1 MYKVMNRVER
11 DELLVSTYK
20 EQAKKGNQNRIVRIN
35 ELRRI
40 TAKIESKDGEIVKLK
55 EIIALMVN
63 SLEDVKDRNSFGYI
77 EVANL
82 LNLAIRHVRSS

>member
-1 MYKVMNRVER
+1 MYKVMNQAER
-11 DELLVSTYK
+11 DALLISTYK
-20 EQAKKGNQNRIVRIN
+20 EQAKKGNQNRKVRVN

-40 TAKIESKDGEIVKLK
+40 TAKFEFKDGEIVKLK
-55 EIIALMVN
+55 EIIALIVN

-82 LNLAIRHVRSS
+82 LNLAIQYVRAR